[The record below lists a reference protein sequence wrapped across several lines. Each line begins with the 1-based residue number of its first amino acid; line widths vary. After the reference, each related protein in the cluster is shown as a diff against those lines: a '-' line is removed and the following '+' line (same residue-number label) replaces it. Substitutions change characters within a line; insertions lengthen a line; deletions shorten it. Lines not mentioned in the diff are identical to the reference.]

1 MNTLKSAAIA
11 VVVVVLA
18 GLAVEAAPLF
28 QEVVQK
34 ASSCGGF
41 KPETQTLCWKIL
53 A

>member
-11 VVVVVLA
+11 VVVIVLA
-18 GLAVEAAPLF
+18 GLAVESAPLF
-28 QEVVQK
+28 QEMLEK

-41 KPETQTLCWKIL
+41 KPETQTMCWKNL